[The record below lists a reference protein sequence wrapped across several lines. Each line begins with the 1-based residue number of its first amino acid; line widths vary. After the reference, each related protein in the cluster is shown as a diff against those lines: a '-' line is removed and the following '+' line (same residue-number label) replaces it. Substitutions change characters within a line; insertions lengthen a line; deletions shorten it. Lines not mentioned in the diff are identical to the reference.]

1 MSQFCDKNMTGNE
14 GISLNEIGWG
24 HIGSL
29 KMFYTQEFIS
39 DSAIVRLFND
49 RWSLSGSS
57 ARPCGDL

>member
-1 MSQFCDKNMTGNE
+1 MSQFCDKNMTDNE
-14 GISLNEIGWG
+14 GISLDEIGWG

-49 RWSLSGSS
+49 R
-57 ARPCGDL
+57 